1 MKTTPHRAPRRDR
14 FSAATLGLALLALA
28 SASAAAGKEPLSFA
42 APDEA
47 VTILVAA
54 VKAGDTIAMMAIL
67 GSDAGPL
74 VDSGDPVAD
83 RTAWDKFVAAYEE
96 AHVLEKTGDDHVTLE
111 TGATRWPFPIPLVR
125 ADGRWHFD
133 TEAGEQEIIARRVG
147 RNELSTI
154 QACLA
159 FVDAQHEYFARN
171 PLGGQVAQYAQHVAS
186 TPGKR
191 DGLYWETAE
200 GEAPSPLGPL
210 IVSARGEG
218 YRKAGT
224 DAGVPY
230 HGYLFRML
238 TKQGKDAAGGAYDYI
253 VRGTMIGGFALV
265 AYPAEYDSSGV
276 MTFVVNH
283 DGVVFEK
290 DLGPATT
297 KTVAAMTA
305 FNPDATWKRIEPES
319 DAAAASAPQ

>member
-1 MKTTPHRAPRRDR
+1 MKTTPGGVFQRDR
-14 FSAATLGLALLALA
+14 IAAAAFGIVLLTLA
-28 SASAAAGKEPLSFA
+28 SGSAAARTAPLTFA
-42 APDEA
+42 DPEEA
-47 VTILVAA
+47 VSILLAA
-54 VKAGDTIAMMAIL
+54 VKAGDTIAMLAIF
-67 GSDAGPL
+67 GSDAEPL

-83 RTAWDKFVAAYEE
+83 RAAWDKFVASYEE
-96 AHVLEKTGDDHVTLE
+96 AHVLEKAGDDRMTLE

-133 TEAGEQEIIARRVG
+133 TDAGEQEIIDRRVG
-147 RNELSTI
+147 RNELNTI

-171 PLGGQVAQYAQHVAS
+171 PQGGKVPQYAQHVAS
-186 TPGKR
+186 TPGAH

-210 IVSARGEG
+210 IVAARGEG
-218 YRKAGT
+218 YAKAGSG
-224 DAGVPY
+224 AGVPY
-230 HGYLFRML
+230 HGYLFRTL

-253 VRGTMIGGFALV
+253 VRGAMIGGFALL

-276 MTFVVNH
+276 MTFIVNH

-290 DLGPATT
+290 DLGPATA

-305 FNPDATWKRIEPES
+305 FNPDATWKRVEPES
-319 DAAAASAPQ
+319 DAAPVSAP